1 MFTLF
6 RAVVIIGL
14 IFYFSPEHDPDRLE
28 RAARDGDRMAASTA
42 GPRISEAR
50 DSLWDR
56 LVGSFGQEVV
66 RTAVNNRAEA
76 VGLRLG
82 DQAFLPPVGS
92 SAKSAMVD
100 SLRRDHEPT
109 DGLSAGHSVR
119 CIYRCEEAE

>member
-14 IFYFSPEHDPDRLE
+14 IFYFSPEHDPDRP
-28 RAARDGDRMAASTA
+28 ARDGDRMTASTA
-42 GPRISEAR
+42 APRISEAR

-56 LVGSFGQEVV
+56 LVTSFGQEVV

-82 DQAFLPPVGS
+82 DQAFLPSAVS
-92 SAKSAMVD
+92 AAKSATVD
-100 SLRRDHEPT
+100 SLRRDREPA
-109 DGLSAGHSVR
+109 DGISPGQSVR
-119 CIYRCEEAE
+119 CIYRCDEAE